1 MQRLLFFFL
10 SFHLLSNALT
20 AQKIKY
26 DKRIFPL
33 VETGNYDYAEP
44 LLKTFLSNEKNDDHA
59 NAHLHMGILY
69 QKKIEGIS
77 LLEDTS
83 RLFMVIDSALFY
95 FDKAYSF
102 IDNKEI
108 RKNDEFY
115 QSYVKR
121 DLRTGDYGIKLS
133 DIHLDIETSQS
144 ALKELRKNTRGLYQS
159 IKNAEDVYREMKSV
173 FSVLDEKFE
182 SENAFY
188 LMAGEPEQSRL
199 DTLMLLETQ
208 LHNYLRQVAGSAGA
222 LSLESVDEDPN
233 PVGFDEFKMGNILES
248 NFSEG
253 KLSYTAL
260 GTWAQKTKTYLAST
274 INKLRSDMIKF
285 DQKLKDLLGQA
296 EEGKRVYPPEVVAA
310 DLLQALEEVDPDA
323 IPARLMKARVAEINY
338 RVVNNPGLNI
348 QLQDSFNVYGQY
360 AHWRDQMQTLDKLSD
375 YYANISQADIDDSYR
390 KHTTYYSALYGYDS
404 DLRAYI
410 RNQNNWVKEQRVL
423 VEKRLAYWE
432 KANNWALLYDSAAY
446 SMINTM
452 RNKDTVRINID
463 SLYALA
469 DSIPLKVGSTSMN
482 KESAVVK
489 TLTKEALNDG
499 TCTITGVIFDGN
511 VGSGFIASV
520 PPERMIDEVDTF
532 QLDELKI
539 DEGRLNKLVGDTARI
554 LPNERLLTYFFY
566 EDDMVSADHN
576 FLLVLLE
583 SNKTIIWAS
592 SARLEEKPYQFK
604 NDQLLGQIMILF
616 SPPEGAIDPENVA
629 IVTYDGEIQVPE

>member
-1 MQRLLFFFL
+1 MERLLLFFL
-10 SFHLLSNALT
+10 SFHLFSSVVN

-33 VETGNYDYAEP
+33 VETGNYEYAEP
-44 LLKTFLSNEKNDDHA
+44 LLKTFLSNDKNDDHA

-69 QKKIEGIS
+69 LKKSEGIS
-77 LLEDTS
+77 PLEDTT

-95 FDKAYSF
+95 FDKAYLF
-102 IDNKEI
+102 IDDKEI

-133 DIHLDIETSQS
+133 DIHLDIETNQS
-144 ALKELRKNTRGLYQS
+144 ALKELRKNTRGLHQS
-159 IKNAEDVYREMKSV
+159 IKNAEDLYIEMKSV
-173 FSVLDEKFE
+173 FSGLDEKFE
-182 SENAFY
+182 SENEFY
-188 LMAGEPEQSRL
+188 LVAGEPEQSRL

-208 LHNYLRQVAGSAGA
+208 LQNYLRQVAGAAGA
-222 LSLESVDEDPN
+222 LSLESVDENPN
-233 PVGFDEFKMGNILES
+233 PVGFDEFGMGDILES

-253 KLSYTAL
+253 ALSYTAL
-260 GTWAQKTKTYLAST
+260 GTWAQKTKTYLART

-285 DQKLKDLLGQA
+285 DQKLKDLLSQV

-338 RVVNNPGLNI
+338 KVVNNPALNI

-390 KHTTYYSALYGYDS
+390 KHTTYYSSLYGYAT

-410 RNQNNWVKEQRVL
+410 RNQNNWVKEQSAL
-423 VEKRLAYWE
+423 VEKRLAYWG

-446 SMINTM
+446 TMINTM
-452 RNKDTVRINID
+452 RNQDSVYINMD

-469 DSIPLKVGSTSMN
+469 DSIPLKVGSTSVN
-482 KESAVVK
+482 KDSALVK
-489 TLTKEALNDG
+489 TLTKETVSDG
-499 TCTITGVIFDGN
+499 TCTITGVILDGN
-511 VGSGFIASV
+511 LGSGFIARI
-520 PPERMIDEVDTF
+520 PPERMIAELDTF

-539 DEGRLNKLVGDTARI
+539 DDGRLNNLVGDTSRI
-554 LPNERLLTYFFY
+554 LPNDRLLIHYYY
-566 EDDMVSADHN
+566 EDDTIRADHN

-592 SARLEEKPYQFK
+592 SARLEEKPYQLK